1 MNKNYEKILSFMQGA
16 SWGAVII
23 GAYLFF
29 TLFYPFGL
37 IIALIG
43 GFFGAS
49 IGLFMVIFFEMAHL
63 KLAIYKE
70 KQEHTKLL
78 KRMVYLLE
86 RLNASETIKPP
97 VSSSDETL
105 SDH

>member
-1 MNKNYEKILSFMQGA
+1 MHKNYEKILSFMQGA
-16 SWGAVII
+16 SWGVVII

-29 TLFYPFGL
+29 ALFYPLGL
-37 IIALIG
+37 IMALIG
-43 GFFGAS
+43 AFFGAT

-86 RLNASETIKPP
+86 RLNN
-97 VSSSDETL
+97 SDQKADEKL
-105 SDH
+105 SDN

>member
-1 MNKNYEKILSFMQGA
+1 MHKNYEKILSFMQGA

-29 TLFYPFGL
+29 SLFYPLGL
-37 IIALIG
+37 ITAFIG
-43 GFFGAS
+43 AFFGAS

-63 KLAIYKE
+63 KLEIYRE
-70 KQEHTKLL
+70 KRKQTKLL
-78 KRMVYLLE
+78 KKMLE
-86 RLNASETIKPP
+86 MMEARDGHASGD
-97 VSSSDETL
+97 SAGHETL